1 MSKSWGKIMK
11 FINSIFFKLFLTFVL
26 FSSIPMILVGW
37 FAYDKY
43 STNLYENL
51 QYHADD
57 ILEQKMS
64 FLSAFMKDLE
74 RMDKGIT
81 QSKIFSEFLTN
92 TNPIDHPKYYIE
104 LDELL
109 LSIQNIRPETEGIM
123 IVSNNGFIY
132 NYGYSHDLQFTN
144 EDFKSLPW
152 VKEIEQ
158 NNIFTPQITYLHDQP
173 YSNVGKKQKVYSYVK
188 KVWDR
193 KIKSYGFLIIDFKED
208 LLKAILRNDEGTSF
222 KNSGTFIHDNLGFV
236 LEPEINIEYK
246 EVAASTS
253 GSTVKSRSGEEFIV
267 FTKYFPQTG
276 WFVSE
281 YFEKNAFYGKVNE
294 IKKIAMIITITTAFI
309 CLLAS
314 LFISHRIS
322 TPIKNLGRVMK
333 KVESGNLDERFVV
346 HSKDEIGDLG
356 KGFNT
361 MIGEIKKLIQAV
373 KHEEK
378 LKKEAEITALQ
389 LQINPHFIYN
399 TLETINSL
407 ARKKRETEIS
417 RLIVLLGKLLRSS
430 ISSFEEKIPIKQ
442 EINYIVNYLE
452 IQKVRMR
459 EPLNYTISIDPMLEE
474 YLSVKWILQP
484 IVENAIIHGIDP
496 LKSSGIIEIIGE
508 NRGSNIMFTI
518 KDNGVGLDSLKLQQI
533 RHQLKFRSKDLAKYK
548 NKIGLYNVQ
557 TRIHS
562 HYGSSFGITID
573 SEVNMGTTVTISIP
587 MEVYDAQDVNSR

>member
-1 MSKSWGKIMK
+1 M
-11 FINSIFFKLFLTFVL
+11 TFVL
-26 FSSIPMILVGW
+26 FSFIPMGIVGW

-43 STNLYENL
+43 SNNLYENL

-57 ILEQKMS
+57 VLEQKMS
-64 FLSAFMKDLE
+64 FLSAFIKDLE
-74 RMDKGIT
+74 RMDQGIT

-132 NYGYSHDLQFTN
+132 NYGYSHVLHFKNQ
-144 EDFKSLPW
+144 DFKNLPW
-152 VKEIEQ
+152 VKDIEK
-158 NNIFTPQITYLHDQP
+158 NNYVTPQITYLHDQP
-173 YSNVGKKQKVYSYVK
+173 YSNVDKKQKVYSYVK

-193 KIKSYGFLIIDFKED
+193 KIKSNGYLIIDFKED
-208 LLKAILRNDEGTSF
+208 LLEAILRHDGSTSF
-222 KNSGTFIHDNLGFV
+222 TSSGTFIHDSLGFV
-236 LEPEINIEYK
+236 LEPEINLEYK
-246 EVAASTS
+246 DVAASTS
-253 GSTVKSRSGEEFIV
+253 GSTIKSNSGKEFIV

-276 WFVSE
+276 WYVSE
-281 YFEKNAFYGKVNE
+281 YFEKNAFYVTVNE
-294 IKKIAMIITITTAFI
+294 IRKIAIIITITSAFI

-361 MIGEIKKLIQAV
+361 MIGELKKLIQAV

-407 ARKKRETEIS
+407 ARKKREPEIS

-459 EPLNYTISIDPMLEE
+459 EPLNYTISIDPMLDE

-496 LKSSGIIEIIGE
+496 LKSSGNIEIIGE
-508 NRGSNIMFTI
+508 NRGSIIIFTI

-533 RHQLKFRSKDLAKYK
+533 RHQLQFSSKNLAKYK
-548 NKIGLYNVQ
+548 NKIGIYNVQ
-557 TRIHS
+557 TRILS
-562 HYGSSFGITID
+562 HYGSPFGITID
-573 SEVNMGTTVTISIP
+573 SEVNLGTTVTISIP
-587 MEVYDAQDVNSR
+587 MEVYDAQNVNSR

>member
-1 MSKSWGKIMK
+1 M
-11 FINSIFFKLFLTFVL
+11 TFVL
-26 FSSIPMILVGW
+26 FSVIPMGIVGW

-43 STNLYENL
+43 SNNLYENL

-57 ILEQKMS
+57 VLEQKIS
-64 FLSAFMKDLE
+64 FLSAFIKDLE
-74 RMDKGIT
+74 RMDQGIT

-144 EDFKSLPW
+144 EDFKNLPW
-152 VKEIEQ
+152 VKEIEK
-158 NNIFTPQITYLHDQP
+158 NNDVTPQITTLHDQP
-173 YSNVGKKQKVYSYVK
+173 YSNVDKKQKVYSYVK

-208 LLKAILRNDEGTSF
+208 LLKAILRNDGGTSF
-222 KNSGTFIHDNLGFV
+222 KNTGTFIHDNFGFV
-236 LEPEINIEYK
+236 LEPEINLEYK
-246 EVAASTS
+246 DVAASTS
-253 GSTVKSRSGEEFIV
+253 GSTIKSRSGKEYIV
-267 FTKYFPQTG
+267 FTKYFPQTE
-276 WFVSE
+276 WYVTE

-361 MIGEIKKLIQAV
+361 MICEIKKLIQAV

-417 RLIVLLGKLLRSS
+417 RLIVLLGRLLRSS

-459 EPLNYTISIDPMLEE
+459 EPLNYKITIDPMLED

-484 IVENAIIHGIDP
+484 IIENAIIHGIDP
-496 LKSSGIIEIIGE
+496 LKSSGNIEIVGE
-508 NRGSNIMFTI
+508 NRGSIILFTI
-518 KDNGVGLDSLKLQQI
+518 KDNGVGLDSIKLQQI
-533 RHQLKFRSKDLAKYK
+533 RHQLQFSSKNLAKYM

-562 HYGSSFGITID
+562 HYGSPFGITID

-587 MEVYDAQDVNSR
+587 MEVYDAQNVNSR

>member
-1 MSKSWGKIMK
+1 M
-11 FINSIFFKLFLTFVL
+11 TFVL
-26 FSSIPMILVGW
+26 FSFIPMSIVGW

-43 STNLYENL
+43 SNNLYENL
-51 QYHADD
+51 RYHADD

-74 RMDKGIT
+74 RMDQGIT

-132 NYGYSHDLQFTN
+132 NYGYSHDLQFKN
-144 EDFKSLPW
+144 KDFKNLPW
-152 VKEIEQ
+152 IKEIEK
-158 NNIFTPQITYLHDQP
+158 NNNLTPQITDLHDQP
-173 YSNVGKKQKVYSYVK
+173 YSNLDKNQKVYSYVK

-193 KIKSYGFLIIDFKED
+193 KIKSFGFLIIDFKED
-208 LLKAILRNDEGTSF
+208 LLKDILRNDGGSSF
-222 KNSGTFIHDNLGFV
+222 NSSGTFIHDSHGYV
-236 LEPEINIEYK
+236 LEPEINLEYK
-246 EVAASTS
+246 DVAASTS
-253 GSTVKSRSGEEFIV
+253 GSTIKNHSGKEFIV

-276 WFVSE
+276 WYVSE

-361 MIGEIKKLIQAV
+361 MIEEIKKLIQAV

-407 ARKKRETEIS
+407 ARKKREPEIS
-417 RLIVLLGKLLRSS
+417 RLIVLLGRLLRSS

-442 EINYIVNYLE
+442 EINYIVSYLE

-459 EPLNYTISIDPMLEE
+459 EPLNYSISIDPLLDE

-496 LKSSGIIEIIGE
+496 LKSSGNIEIVGE
-508 NRGSNIMFTI
+508 NRGSTILFTI
-518 KDNGVGLDSLKLQQI
+518 KDNGVGMDSFMLQQI
-533 RHQLKFRSKDLAKYK
+533 RHQLKFSSKNLAKYK

-587 MEVYDAQDVNSR
+587 MEVYDAQNVNSR

>member
-1 MSKSWGKIMK
+1 MK
-11 FINSIFFKLFLTFVL
+11 FINSIFLKLFLTFVL
-26 FSSIPMILVGW
+26 FSIIPMGIVGW
-37 FAYDKY
+37 IAYDKY
-43 STNLYENL
+43 SNNLYENL

-57 ILEQKMS
+57 VLEQKMS

-74 RMDKGIT
+74 RMDQGIT
-81 QSKIFSEFLTN
+81 QSKIFSAFLTN
-92 TNPIDHPKYYIE
+92 TNPIDYPKYYIE

-132 NYGYSHDLQFTN
+132 NYGYSHDLQFKN

-152 VKEIEQ
+152 VKEIEK
-158 NNIFTPQITYLHDQP
+158 NKDVTPQITTLHDQP
-173 YSNVGKKQKVYSYVK
+173 YSNVNKKQKVYSYVK

-193 KIKSYGFLIIDFKED
+193 RIKSFGYLIIDFNED
-208 LLKAILRNDEGTSF
+208 LLKVILQNDGGSSFTS
-222 KNSGTFIHDNLGFV
+222 SGTFIHDNHGFV
-236 LEPEINIEYK
+236 LEPEINLEYK
-246 EVAASTS
+246 DIAASTS
-253 GSTVKSRSGEEFIV
+253 GSTIKTTSGEEFIV
-267 FTKYFPQTG
+267 FTKYFSETG
-276 WFVSE
+276 WYVSE
-281 YFEKNAFYGKVNE
+281 YFEKSAFYGKVDE

-417 RLIVLLGKLLRSS
+417 RLIVLLGRLLRSS

-459 EPLNYTISIDPMLEE
+459 EPLHYKISIDPMLEE

-496 LKSSGIIEIIGE
+496 LKSSGNIEIIGE
-508 NRGSNIMFTI
+508 NRGSTIIFTI
-518 KDNGVGLDSLKLQQI
+518 IDNGVGLDSLKLQQI
-533 RHQLKFRSKDLAKYK
+533 RHQLQFSSKNLAKYK

-587 MEVYDAQDVNSR
+587 MEVYDAQNVNSR

>member
-236 LEPEINIEYK
+236 LEPEINLEYK

-294 IKKIAMIITITTAFI
+294 IKKIAMIIRITTAFI

>member
-1 MSKSWGKIMK
+1 MK
-11 FINSIFFKLFLTFVL
+11 FINSIFLKLFLTFVL
-26 FSSIPMILVGW
+26 FSVIPMSIVGW
-37 FAYDKY
+37 IAYDKY
-43 STNLYENL
+43 SNNLYENL

-57 ILEQKMS
+57 VLEQKMS

-74 RMDKGIT
+74 RMDQGIT

-92 TNPIDHPKYYIE
+92 TSPKDHPKYYIE

-132 NYGYSHDLQFTN
+132 NYGYSHDLQFKN
-144 EDFKSLPW
+144 EEFKSLPW
-152 VKEIEQ
+152 VKEIEK
-158 NNIFTPQITYLHDQP
+158 NKDVTPQITTLHDQP
-173 YSNVGKKQKVYSYVK
+173 YSNVDKKQNVYSYVK

-193 KIKSYGFLIIDFKED
+193 RIKSFGYLIIDFKED
-208 LLKAILRNDEGTSF
+208 LLKDILRNDGGGLFTS
-222 KNSGTFIHDNLGFV
+222 SGTFIHDSHGFV
-236 LEPEINIEYK
+236 LEPEINLKYK
-246 EVAASTS
+246 DVAAATS
-253 GSTVKSRSGEEFIV
+253 GSTIKSTSGEEFIV
-267 FTKYFPQTG
+267 FTKYFSQTG
-276 WFVSE
+276 WYVSE

-294 IKKIAMIITITTAFI
+294 IKKVAMIITITTAFI

-356 KGFNT
+356 KGFNR

-417 RLIVLLGKLLRSS
+417 RLIVLLGRLLRSS

-459 EPLNYTISIDPMLEE
+459 EPLNYKISIDPMLED

-496 LKSSGIIEIIGE
+496 LKSAGNIEIIGE
-508 NRGSNIMFTI
+508 TRGSSIIFTI
-518 KDNGVGLDSLKLQQI
+518 KDNGVGMDSLKLQQI
-533 RHQLKFRSKDLAKYK
+533 THQLQFSSKNLAKYK

-573 SEVNMGTTVTISIP
+573 SAMNIGTTVTISIP
-587 MEVYDAQDVNSR
+587 MEVYDAQNVNSG

>member
-1 MSKSWGKIMK
+1 MK
-11 FINSIFFKLFLTFVL
+11 FINSIFFKLFMTFVL
-26 FSSIPMILVGW
+26 FSFIPMGIVGW

-43 STNLYENL
+43 SNNLYENL
-51 QYHADD
+51 QYHAGDV
-57 ILEQKMS
+57 LEQKIS
-64 FLSAFMKDLE
+64 FLSAFIKDLE
-74 RMDKGIT
+74 RMDQGIT

-92 TNPIDHPKYYIE
+92 TNPVDHPKYYIE

-132 NYGYSHDLQFTN
+132 NYGYSHDFH
-144 EDFKSLPW
+144 FKNAEFKNLPW
-152 VKEIEQ
+152 VKEIEK
-158 NNIFTPQITYLHDQP
+158 NNDVTPQITSLHDQP
-173 YSNVGKKQKVYSYVK
+173 YSNVDKKQKVYSYVK

-193 KIKSYGFLIIDFKED
+193 KIKSNGFLIIDFKED
-208 LLKAILRNDEGTSF
+208 LLEDILRHDGGSSFTS
-222 KNSGTFIHDNLGFV
+222 SGTFIHDNLGYV
-236 LEPEINIEYK
+236 LEPEINLGYK
-246 EVAASTS
+246 DVAASTS
-253 GSTVKSRSGEEFIV
+253 GSTIKSRSGKEYIV

-276 WFVSE
+276 WYVSE
-281 YFEKNAFYGKVNE
+281 YFEKNAFYGRVNE
-294 IKKIAMIITITTAFI
+294 IKKIAMIITITSAFI

-361 MIGEIKKLIQAV
+361 MIWEIKKLIQAV

-417 RLIVLLGKLLRSS
+417 RLIVLLGRLLRSS

-459 EPLNYTISIDPMLEE
+459 EPLNYTISIDSMLEE

-496 LKSSGIIEIIGE
+496 LKSSGNIEIIGE
-508 NRGSNIMFTI
+508 NRGSTIAFTI
-518 KDNGVGLDSLKLQQI
+518 KDNGVGMDSLKLQLI
-533 RHQLKFRSKDLAKYK
+533 RHQLQFSSKHLAKYK

-562 HYGSSFGITID
+562 HYGNSFGITID

-587 MEVYDAQDVNSR
+587 MEVNDAQNVNSR

>member
-1 MSKSWGKIMK
+1 M
-11 FINSIFFKLFLTFVL
+11 TFVL
-26 FSSIPMILVGW
+26 FSFIPMGIVGW

-43 STNLYENL
+43 SNNLYENL
-51 QYHADD
+51 RYHADD
-57 ILEQKMS
+57 VLEQKMS

-74 RMDKGIT
+74 RMDQGIT

-132 NYGYSHDLQFTN
+132 NYGYSHDLQFKN
-144 EDFKSLPW
+144 KDFKNLPW
-152 VKEIEQ
+152 IKEIEK
-158 NNIFTPQITYLHDQP
+158 NNDVTPQITDLHVQP
-173 YSNVGKKQKVYSYVK
+173 YSNLDKKQKVYSYVK

-193 KIKSYGFLIIDFKED
+193 KIKSFGFLIIDFKED
-208 LLKAILRNDEGTSF
+208 LLKDILRNDGGSSF
-222 KNSGTFIHDNLGFV
+222 NSSGTFIHDSHGYV
-236 LEPEINIEYK
+236 LEPEINLEYK
-246 EVAASTS
+246 DVAASTS
-253 GSTVKSRSGEEFIV
+253 GSTIKNHSGKEFIV

-276 WFVSE
+276 WYVSE

-407 ARKKRETEIS
+407 ARKKREPEIS
-417 RLIVLLGKLLRSS
+417 RLIVLLGRLLRSS
-430 ISSFEEKIPIKQ
+430 ISSFEEKIPIKK
-442 EINYIVNYLE
+442 EINYIVSYLE

-459 EPLNYTISIDPMLEE
+459 EPLNYSISIDPILDE

-496 LKSSGIIEIIGE
+496 LKSSGNIEIIGE
-508 NRGSNIMFTI
+508 NRGSTILFTI
-518 KDNGVGLDSLKLQQI
+518 KDNGVGMDSFMLQQI
-533 RHQLKFRSKDLAKYK
+533 RHQLKFSSENLAKYK

-587 MEVYDAQDVNSR
+587 MEVYDAQNVNSR

>member
-1 MSKSWGKIMK
+1 MK
-11 FINSIFFKLFLTFVL
+11 FINSIFLKLFMTFVL
-26 FSSIPMILVGW
+26 FSFIPMGIVGW

-43 STNLYENL
+43 SNNLYENL
-51 QYHADD
+51 RYHADD
-57 ILEQKMS
+57 VLEQKMS

-74 RMDKGIT
+74 RMDQGIT

-132 NYGYSHDLQFTN
+132 NYGYSHDLQFKN
-144 EDFKSLPW
+144 KDFKNLPW
-152 VKEIEQ
+152 IKEIEK
-158 NNIFTPQITYLHDQP
+158 NNDVTPQITDLHVQP
-173 YSNVGKKQKVYSYVK
+173 YSNLDKKQKVYSYVK

-193 KIKSYGFLIIDFKED
+193 KIKSFGFLIIDFKED
-208 LLKAILRNDEGTSF
+208 LLKDILRNDGGSSF
-222 KNSGTFIHDNLGFV
+222 NSSGTFIHDSHGYV
-236 LEPEINIEYK
+236 LEPEINLEYK
-246 EVAASTS
+246 DVAASTS
-253 GSTVKSRSGEEFIV
+253 GSTIKNHSGKEFIV

-276 WFVSE
+276 WYVSE

-407 ARKKRETEIS
+407 ARKKREPEIS
-417 RLIVLLGKLLRSS
+417 RLIVLLGRLLRSS
-430 ISSFEEKIPIKQ
+430 ISSFEEKIPIKK
-442 EINYIVNYLE
+442 EINYIVSYLE

-459 EPLNYTISIDPMLEE
+459 EPLNYSISIDPILDE

-496 LKSSGIIEIIGE
+496 LKSSGNIEIIGE
-508 NRGSNIMFTI
+508 NRGSTILFTI
-518 KDNGVGLDSLKLQQI
+518 KDNGVGMDSFMLQQI
-533 RHQLKFRSKDLAKYK
+533 RHQLKFSSENLAKYK

-587 MEVYDAQDVNSR
+587 MEVYDAQNVNSR

>member
-1 MSKSWGKIMK
+1 MK
-11 FINSIFFKLFLTFVL
+11 FINSIFLKLFMTFVL
-26 FSSIPMILVGW
+26 FSFIPMSIVGW

-43 STNLYENL
+43 SNNLYENL
-51 QYHADD
+51 RYHADD

-74 RMDKGIT
+74 RMDQGIT

-132 NYGYSHDLQFTN
+132 NYGYSHDLQFKN
-144 EDFKSLPW
+144 KDFKNLPW
-152 VKEIEQ
+152 IKEIEK
-158 NNIFTPQITYLHDQP
+158 NNNLTPQITDLHDQP
-173 YSNVGKKQKVYSYVK
+173 YSNLDKNQKVYSYVK

-193 KIKSYGFLIIDFKED
+193 KIKSFGFLIIDFKED
-208 LLKAILRNDEGTSF
+208 LLKDILRNDGGSSF
-222 KNSGTFIHDNLGFV
+222 NSSGTFIHDSHGYV
-236 LEPEINIEYK
+236 LEPEINLEYK
-246 EVAASTS
+246 DVAASTS
-253 GSTVKSRSGEEFIV
+253 GSTIKNHSGKEFIV

-276 WFVSE
+276 WYVSE

-361 MIGEIKKLIQAV
+361 MIEEIKKLIQAV

-407 ARKKRETEIS
+407 ARKKREPEIS
-417 RLIVLLGKLLRSS
+417 RLIVLLGRLLRSS

-442 EINYIVNYLE
+442 EINYIVSYLE

-459 EPLNYTISIDPMLEE
+459 EPLNYSISIDPLLDE

-496 LKSSGIIEIIGE
+496 LKSSGNIEIVGE
-508 NRGSNIMFTI
+508 NRGSTILFTI
-518 KDNGVGLDSLKLQQI
+518 KDNGVGMDSFMLQQI
-533 RHQLKFRSKDLAKYK
+533 RHQLKFSSKNLAKYK

-587 MEVYDAQDVNSR
+587 MEVYDAQNVNSR

>member
-1 MSKSWGKIMK
+1 MK
-11 FINSIFFKLFLTFVL
+11 FINSIFFKLFMTFVL
-26 FSSIPMILVGW
+26 FSFIPMGIVGW

-43 STNLYENL
+43 SNNLYENL

-57 ILEQKMS
+57 VLEQKMS
-64 FLSAFMKDLE
+64 FLSAFIKDLE
-74 RMDKGIT
+74 RMDQGIT

-132 NYGYSHDLQFTN
+132 NYGYSHDLHFKNQ
-144 EDFKSLPW
+144 DFKNLPW
-152 VKEIEQ
+152 VKEIEK
-158 NNIFTPQITYLHDQP
+158 NNYVTPQITYLHDQP
-173 YSNVGKKQKVYSYVK
+173 YSNVDKKQKVYSYVK

-193 KIKSYGFLIIDFKED
+193 KIKSYGYLIIDFKED
-208 LLKAILRNDEGTSF
+208 LLEAILRHDGSTSF
-222 KNSGTFIHDNLGFV
+222 TSSGTFIHDSLGFV
-236 LEPEINIEYK
+236 LEPEINLEYK
-246 EVAASTS
+246 DVAASIS
-253 GSTVKSRSGEEFIV
+253 GSTIKSNSGKEFIV

-276 WFVSE
+276 WYVSE
-281 YFEKNAFYGKVNE
+281 YFEKNAFYVTVNE
-294 IKKIAMIITITTAFI
+294 IRKIAIIITITSAFI

-361 MIGEIKKLIQAV
+361 MIGELKKLIQAV

-407 ARKKRETEIS
+407 ARKKREPEIS

-459 EPLNYTISIDPMLEE
+459 EPLNYTISIDPMLDE

-496 LKSSGIIEIIGE
+496 LKSSGNIEIIGE
-508 NRGSNIMFTI
+508 NRGSIIIFTI

-533 RHQLKFRSKDLAKYK
+533 RHQLQFSSKNLAKYK
-548 NKIGLYNVQ
+548 NKIGIYNVQ
-557 TRIHS
+557 TRILS
-562 HYGSSFGITID
+562 HYGSPFGITID
-573 SEVNMGTTVTISIP
+573 SEVNLGTTVTISIP
-587 MEVYDAQDVNSR
+587 MEVYDAQNVNSR

>member
-1 MSKSWGKIMK
+1 M
-11 FINSIFFKLFLTFVL
+11 TFVL
-26 FSSIPMILVGW
+26 FSFIPMSIVGW

-43 STNLYENL
+43 SNNLYENL
-51 QYHADD
+51 RYHADD

-74 RMDKGIT
+74 RMDQGIT

-132 NYGYSHDLQFTN
+132 NYGYSHDLQFKN
-144 EDFKSLPW
+144 KDFKNLPW
-152 VKEIEQ
+152 IKEIEK
-158 NNIFTPQITYLHDQP
+158 NNNLTPQITDLHDQP
-173 YSNVGKKQKVYSYVK
+173 YSNLDKNQKVYSYVK

-193 KIKSYGFLIIDFKED
+193 KIKSFGFLIIDFKED
-208 LLKAILRNDEGTSF
+208 LLKDILRNDGGSSF
-222 KNSGTFIHDNLGFV
+222 NSSGTFIHDSHGYV
-236 LEPEINIEYK
+236 LEPEINLEYK
-246 EVAASTS
+246 DVAASTS
-253 GSTVKSRSGEEFIV
+253 GSTIKNHSGKEFIV

-276 WFVSE
+276 WYVSE

-407 ARKKRETEIS
+407 ARKKREPEIS
-417 RLIVLLGKLLRSS
+417 RLIVLLGRLLRSS

-442 EINYIVNYLE
+442 EINYIVSYLE

-459 EPLNYTISIDPMLEE
+459 EPLNYSISIDPILDE

-496 LKSSGIIEIIGE
+496 LKSSGNIEIIGE
-508 NRGSNIMFTI
+508 NRGSTILFTI
-518 KDNGVGLDSLKLQQI
+518 KDNGVGMDSFMLQQI
-533 RHQLKFRSKDLAKYK
+533 RHQLKFSSENLAKYK

-587 MEVYDAQDVNSR
+587 MEVYDAQNVNSR